1 MEPKNDAAETAVP
14 VPDEF
19 FAAEAAKAD
28 ADAETGGA
36 IPPESPIGDYTRE
49 LQQEYDEQQE
59 EGKL

>member
-1 MEPKNDAAETAVP
+1 MEPKNDAAEKTVAVP
-14 VPDEF
+14 DGF

-28 ADAETGGA
+28 ADTGPSGA